1 MQIILFGTGCDL
13 CREIAHNIE
22 TVIASLKEPVEFE
35 KTSDLSR
42 MLSYGI
48 QSTPA
53 LVING
58 EVVSVS
64 QPLSIAQIEH
74 MINETGSLGH

>member
-13 CREIAHNIE
+13 CREIAHNVEI
-22 TVIASLKEPVEFE
+22 VIASLKQPVEFE

-42 MLSYGI
+42 MLSYGV

-53 LVING
+53 LVIDG

-64 QPLSIAQIEH
+64 QPLSIAEIED
-74 MINETGSLGH
+74 MINGTGSSAH